1 MSGSLSVSVVCL
13 LSFGTV
19 IAQVVPVAAIAAVVA
34 VLALLPTIGWLLSG
48 VLLRQ
53 IRVNMSGSHDV
64 RLLAYAAVLV
74 IPAAGA
80 WLLIPSRSWDIAS
93 PVVVLVGVC
102 VGGCM
107 YAADRWLWRIAA
119 GRPSIDRVYSIS
131 EAIAR
136 LAVVPSEELLYR
148 GLPVLIFPTVAV
160 SDQALNFASTVGGS
174 DPAHNLASTVA
185 VFDPAHNLGY
195 TGGYILL
202 SALCFGIAHA
212 YAGRHEVVFKTW
224 NGCVYAIGY
233 LLTGSIAVPIALH
246 AGYNLASI
254 AGVGI
259 RRS

>member
-1 MSGSLSVSVVCL
+1 MSGSLSVSFVCL
-13 LSFGTV
+13 LSFGIV

-53 IRVNMSGSHDV
+53 IRVNMSDSHDV
-64 RLLAYAAVLV
+64 RLLAYAAVLA
-74 IPAAGA
+74 IAAAGA
-80 WLLIPSRSWDIAS
+80 WLLIPGRPWGIAS
-93 PVVVLVGVC
+93 PVVLFMGVC
-102 VGGCM
+102 AGGCM
-107 YAADRWLWRIAA
+107 YATDRWLWRLAA
-119 GRPSIDRVYSIS
+119 GRLSLDRVYSIS

-148 GLPVLIFPTVAV
+148 GLPVLVFPTV
-160 SDQALNFASTVGGS
+160 TVS
-174 DPAHNLASTVA
+174 DPAHPLASTVA
-185 VFDPAHNLGY
+185 VFDPTHNLGY
-195 TGGYILL
+195 TGGYVLL

-224 NGCVYAIGY
+224 NGCVYAVGY

-254 AGVGI
+254 AAVGI
-259 RRS
+259 QRA